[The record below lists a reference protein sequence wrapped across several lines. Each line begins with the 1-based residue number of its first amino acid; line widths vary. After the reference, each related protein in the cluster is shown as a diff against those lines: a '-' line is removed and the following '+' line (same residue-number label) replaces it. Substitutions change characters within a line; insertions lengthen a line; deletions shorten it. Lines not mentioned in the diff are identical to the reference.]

1 MQAAAAAARS
11 LGSGEKGL
19 ALRASL
25 KGASAQRGRGKR
37 TKNPPKTA
45 TKTHTKIKRNLK
57 NKARKHG
64 AKPPASPA
72 APQTHSERRSRT
84 HSSSSSS
91 GSALPQP
98 RRAAPFIAARISRAD
113 ARGRR
118 AGGRQRCKGSMTWQ
132 IRGRRG
138 QGESDR
144 ALESPGSCRG
154 NTQCSGCKRLMGLV
168 QEFLLP

>member
-1 MQAAAAAARS
+1 MAAAAARS

-64 AKPPASPA
+64 AKPPAGPADSLGAPVPHTQQQQLWLGTAA
-72 APQTHSERRSRT
+72 AP
-84 HSSSSSS
+84 
-91 GSALPQP
+91 P
-98 RRAAPFIAARISRAD
+98 RRPLYSSADLASGRA
-113 ARGRR
+113 GR
-118 AGGRQRCKGSMTWQ
+118 AGGREAALQGQHDLADPGPSGPGG
-132 IRGRRG
+132 IRSCS
-138 QGESDR
+138 GESR
-144 ALESPGSCRG
+144 ELPWKHPV
-154 NTQCSGCKRLMGLV
+154 QRL
-168 QEFLLP
+168 

>member
-84 HSSSSSS
+84 HSSSSS

-118 AGGRQRCKGSMTWQ
+118 AGGREAALQGQHDLADPGPSGPGG
-132 IRGRRG
+132 IRSCS
-138 QGESDR
+138 GESR
-144 ALESPGSCRG
+144 ELPWKHPM
-154 NTQCSGCKRLMGLV
+154 QRL
-168 QEFLLP
+168 